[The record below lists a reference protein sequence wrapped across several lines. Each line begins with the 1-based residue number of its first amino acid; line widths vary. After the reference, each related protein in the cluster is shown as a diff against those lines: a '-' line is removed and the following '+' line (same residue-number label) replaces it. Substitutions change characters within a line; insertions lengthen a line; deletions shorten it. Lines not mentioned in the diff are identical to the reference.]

1 MEKTDNHPKEP
12 WLAVVLSS
20 FFAGIGQIYAGRKRR
35 GIILILTVVALTC
48 FSIWSILSPKCD
60 ILVSAGIYVAI
71 LIIWIWNLFDAHKCT
86 RKANPEDFEAE
97 RKLNKDPWLTLFI
110 SDLIP
115 GLGHL
120 YIRRWL
126 GGILFMI
133 IAVVLIIETRHHPLL
148 HVGLWAFFSM
158 FVCYHAYVM
167 TPFHRQVSRK
177 VLLIILIAILC
188 SHLSNCY
195 KFIFEEYIAKSFAI
209 RTDPLL
215 ADLLPPNVSGTSMK
229 PTLIPGDRLLVR
241 KRKKYN
247 PKRGDVIVF
256 KSPDDP
262 DVYDIKR
269 VAALPGETVEIK
281 NEILYING
289 QKIRHPA
296 FQDIQ
301 YPPMDYIGMEGQPYK
316 VPENHIFVIGDNNN
330 NSYDSRDFGSIP
342 LSDVIGKAYKIYW
355 PLSRRGPIR

>member
-1 MEKTDNHPKEP
+1 MEKTDNHSKEP

-97 RKLNKDPWLTLFI
+97 RKLSKDPWLTLFI

-120 YIRRWL
+120 YIRRWF

-158 FVCYHAYVM
+158 FVCYHAYILAPIRREPSKRVI
-167 TPFHRQVSRK
+167 S
-177 VLLIILIAILC
+177 IIAIIILC
-188 SHLSNCY
+188 SSLLDSFNRY
-195 KFIFEEYIAKSFAI
+195 VFRAYIVEPFRIPTEA
-209 RTDPLL
+209 
-215 ADLLPPNVSGTSMK
+215 MK
-229 PTLIPGDRLLVR
+229 PTLLPGDRLLAR
-241 KRKKYN
+241 RNNNYL
-247 PKRGDVIVF
+247 PKRRDVIVF

-262 DVYDIKR
+262 DVYNIKR

-281 NEILYING
+281 NEILYTNG
-289 QKIRHPA
+289 QRVQQPA
-296 FQDIQ
+296 LQNIK
-301 YPPMDYIGMEGQPYK
+301 YPFRDYLGMEGKPYK
-316 VPENHIFVIGDNNN
+316 VPENQIFVIGDNSA

>member
-1 MEKTDNHPKEP
+1 MEKTSNQPKEP

-20 FFAGIGQIYAGRKRR
+20 FFAGIGQIYAGRKWR
-35 GIILILTVVALTC
+35 GIILILTVAGLIG

-71 LIIWIWNLFDAHKCT
+71 LIIWIWNLFDAHKCA
-86 RKANPEDFEAE
+86 RKANEEDFEVE
-97 RKLNKDPWLTLFI
+97 RKLSKDPWLALFL

-120 YIRRWL
+120 YLRRWL

-133 IAVVLIIETRHHPLL
+133 IAVVLIIETHHHPLL
-148 HVGLWAFFSM
+148 QVFLWAVLST
-158 FVCYHAYVM
+158 FVCYRAYVM

-195 KFIFEEYIAKSFAI
+195 KFIFEEYVAKSFVI
-209 RTDPLL
+209 RTDPLP
-215 ADLLPPNVSGTSMK
+215 ADILPPNVSGTSMK

-241 KRKKYN
+241 KNKRYI

-256 KSPDDP
+256 KSPKKP
-262 DVYDIKR
+262 DVSYIKR
-269 VAALPGETVEIK
+269 IVALPGETVEIK

-296 FQDIQ
+296 LQDIQ
-301 YPPMDYIGMEGQPYK
+301 YPPMDYIGMEGKPYK
-316 VPENHIFVIGDNNN
+316 VPENHIFVNGDNSN
-330 NSYDSRDFGSIP
+330 NSYDSRDFGAIP
-342 LSDVIGKAYKIYW
+342 LSDVIGKVYKIYW
-355 PLSRRGPIR
+355 PLDRSGPIK

>member
-1 MEKTDNHPKEP
+1 MEKTYNNPKEP
-12 WLAVVLSS
+12 WLAVEFSS
-20 FFAGIGQIYAGRKRR
+20 FLAGIGQIYAGRKWR
-35 GIILILTVVALTC
+35 GIILILTVVALIS
-48 FSIWSILSPKCD
+48 FSIWSVLSPKCG
-60 ILVSAGIYVAI
+60 ILVSAGIYVAT
-71 LIIWIWNLFDAHKCT
+71 LIIWIWNLFDAYKCT

-97 RKLNKDPWLTLFI
+97 RKLSKDPWLALFL

-133 IAVVLIIETRHHPLL
+133 IAVGLIIRTHHHPLL
-148 HVGLWAFFSM
+148 HVVLWAILST

-167 TPFHRQVSRK
+167 TPFHRQVSCK
-177 VLLIILIAILC
+177 VLLIIFIAILC
-188 SHLSNCY
+188 SHLLNCH
-195 KFIFEEYIAKSFAI
+195 KFIFEEYIAKSFVMQ
-209 RTDPLL
+209 TDPWI
-215 ADLLPPNVSGTSMK
+215 ADILPPNVSGTSMK

-247 PKRGDVIVF
+247 PKRGDVIAF
-256 KSPDDP
+256 KLPDDP
-262 DVYDIKR
+262 YVSYVKR
-269 VAALPGETVEIK
+269 VAALPGETLEIK

-296 FQDIQ
+296 LQDIQ
-301 YPPMDYIGMEGQPYK
+301 YPHMDYIDMEGQPYK
-316 VPENHIFVIGDNNN
+316 VPENHIFVIGDNSA
-330 NSYDSRDFGSIP
+330 NSYDSRDFGAIP

-355 PLSRRGPIR
+355 PLSRRGPIK